1 MDIDLGVTLAGIRL
15 DHPIL
20 AACGPWTATGPE
32 IQAVAKGGAAAV
44 TAKTVTSEPRAGHPA
59 PNYITWD
66 GGALNA
72 LGLPNPGI
80 HHWLT

>member
-66 GGALNA
+66 GAR
-72 LGLPNPGI
+72 
-80 HHWLT
+80 